1 LGGSATSTVRN
12 WLLNLFHVAVIINPV
27 GTDHPHPENVIPGGE
42 TSSTTSVMNYWQE
55 IVVEKSTRIL
65 PGMGVQFIF

>member
-12 WLLNLFHVAVIINPV
+12 WLLNLAVIYPV
-27 GTDHPHPENVIPGGE
+27 GTDHSHPKNVIPGGE
-42 TSSTTSVMNYWQE
+42 ASSATFVMNYWQE
-55 IVVEKSTRIL
+55 IVVEKFTRIL